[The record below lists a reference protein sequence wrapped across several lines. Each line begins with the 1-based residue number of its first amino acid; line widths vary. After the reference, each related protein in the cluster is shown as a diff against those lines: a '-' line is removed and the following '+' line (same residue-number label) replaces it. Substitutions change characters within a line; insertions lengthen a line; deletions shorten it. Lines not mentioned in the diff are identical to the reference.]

1 MQAVTADYAEFKILS
16 ASNILSMH
24 VGSLAFIS
32 LL

>member
-1 MQAVTADYAEFKILS
+1 MQAVTADYAVVLS

-24 VGSLAFIS
+24 VGSLAFVS